1 MLDFAVIVQEVDLQK
16 YNYLKLPHYDTWGV
30 LMPKDSPLAQHAVI
44 TVAELV
50 DLPLIVSRQGMEA
63 DYPKFF
69 GEKVDELN
77 IVATSNLIYNASL
90 LVREGLGYALT
101 FDDLVDTSSDSE
113 LCFRPLRPNLTSNMY
128 LIWNKHQVFS
138 PAAKLLLDKLKEKL
152 AQ

>member
-1 MLDFAVIVQEVDLQK
+1 
-16 YNYLKLPHYDTWGV
+16 
-30 LMPKDSPLAQHAVI
+30 
-44 TVAELV
+44 
-50 DLPLIVSRQGMEA
+50 MEA